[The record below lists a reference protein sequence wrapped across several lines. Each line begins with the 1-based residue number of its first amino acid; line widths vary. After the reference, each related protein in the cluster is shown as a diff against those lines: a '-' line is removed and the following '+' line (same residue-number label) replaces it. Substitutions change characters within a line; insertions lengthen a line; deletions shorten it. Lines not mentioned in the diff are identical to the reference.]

1 MAQRPQRRGQF
12 GFPSMTLRDPP
23 KAAPKPRTRRK
34 PAKSTK
40 ASLEDGGDAVTS
52 AEQGALIGAVSGRAR
67 DRMNN
72 KPETLTRLAYL
83 GETQCTSDEIARAF
97 GVTPAAFDTWMDT
110 SDRCRGALEHGRS
123 RGRAA
128 LRSAQLRL
136 AQTNAS
142 MAIFL
147 GRLYLGQ
154 SERREGDT
162 VDPAEAA
169 QTAERV
175 REKLAAL
182 FAQASQ
188 SGSDRDDQK
197 A

>member
-1 MAQRPQRRGQF
+1 MSR
-12 GFPSMTLRDPP
+12 
-23 KAAPKPRTRRK
+23 KAAKPEEPPVEDTSVAV
-34 PAKSTK
+34 PPTEPDGLTK
-40 ASLEDGGDAVTS
+40 AT
-52 AEQGALIGAVSGRAR
+52 SGRVKG
-67 DRMNN
+67 RMNE
-72 KPETLTRLAYL
+72 KLETLKQLAAL
-83 GETQCTSDEIARAF
+83 GEAQCTSDEIAQVF
-97 GVTPAAFDTWMDT
+97 GVTPEAFEAWMDG
-110 SDRCRGALEHGRS
+110 SDRCRWALEHGRS
-123 RGRAA
+123 QGRAA
-128 LRSAQLRL
+128 LRRAQLHL
-136 AQTNAS
+136 AQTNAA

-154 SERREGDT
+154 GERREGDT

-188 SGSDRDDQK
+188 SGSDRDDQD